1 MSVGISVT
9 EQVHIAQVLHLL
21 LNVTQIHAL
30 LMLYFILPPY
40 YSKMLS
46 PVSQIRS
53 RQLAHGDFIGRRSSR
68 NAFIVAPLANL
79 K

>member
-1 MSVGISVT
+1 MPRHDVT
-9 EQVHIAQVLHLL
+9 
-21 LNVTQIHAL
+21 LNTFDLAIVTL
-30 LMLYFILPPY
+30 TY
-40 YSKMLS
+40 KT
-46 PVSQIRS
+46 VSQIRS